1 VAHRPRARGRLSQKP
16 VGFST
21 NELPTQHLFAPGS
34 VLAVMSLNI
43 RPIISALLRNWA
55 GPVLVAAQVAIALAV
70 VANAVYIVKQRID
83 KIDRPTGMDV
93 QDIFV
98 IRSDGVTDNYAHEA
112 TIRADLAY
120 LRGQPAVVAVTT
132 MDYAPLSG
140 DGNSIGVMLQPD
152 DQRHAVGTG
161 YYEVDEDGI
170 RALGVHLTAGRSF
183 THNEILPPRTGDA
196 SGTSA
201 GQAIVTQALAD
212 DLYPDGHAL
221 GKTLYDSGRHFT
233 SPAIIVGIIDHMYGF
248 RVSWGRVD
256 RVILAPRLPYP
267 DDQPIANYVVRTQPG
282 RRDVVM
288 RSVESYLQASNPDRI
303 IEWIRPLDYFKD
315 RSYVADRSMEI
326 FLSVITLM
334 LLVVTAVGIFGL
346 VTFNV
351 GARAKQIGT
360 RRALGAQRL
369 DIVSYFLVE
378 NWLITTAGMA
388 VGCALALW
396 VGFWLSVHYQLPRL
410 DLYYLVGGIPAL
422 WMVGLVAAWY
432 PAQRAAAVPPAVATR
447 TV

>member
-1 VAHRPRARGRLSQKP
+1 
-16 VGFST
+16 
-21 NELPTQHLFAPGS
+21 
-34 VLAVMSLNI
+34 
-43 RPIISALLRNWA
+43 
-55 GPVLVAAQVAIALAV
+55 
-70 VANAVYIVKQRID
+70 
-83 KIDRPTGMDV
+83 MDV
-93 QDIFV
+93 HDIFV
-98 IRSDGVTDNYAHEA
+98 IRSEGVAENFAHVA
-112 TIRADLAY
+112 TIHADLAY
-120 LRGQPAVVAVTT
+120 LRSQPAVVAVTT
-132 MDYAPLSG
+132 MDYAPLG
-140 DGNSIGVMLQPD
+140 GEGNSIGVMLQPD
-152 DQRHAVGTG
+152 DQRHGVAAG

-170 RALGVHLTAGRSF
+170 RALGLHLTAGRPF
-183 THNEILPPRTGDA
+183 THNEILPPRTGTA
-196 SGTSA
+196 SDTSS
-201 GQAIVTQALAD
+201 GQAIITQALAD

-233 SPAIIVGIIDHMYGF
+233 SPATIVGIIDHLYGF

-282 RRDVVM
+282 QRDAVM

-303 IEWIRPLDYFKD
+303 IDWIRPLDYFKD

-326 FLSVITLM
+326 FLSAIMLM
-334 LLVVTAVGIFGL
+334 LLAVTAVGIFGL

-360 RRALGAQRL
+360 RRALGAQRF
-369 DIVSYFLVE
+369 DIVSDFLVE
-378 NWLITTAGMA
+378 NWLITTAGVA

-410 DLYYLVGGIPAL
+410 DLYYLVGGIPVL
-422 WMVGLVAAWY
+422 WTTGLLAAWA

>member
-1 VAHRPRARGRLSQKP
+1 
-16 VGFST
+16 
-21 NELPTQHLFAPGS
+21 
-34 VLAVMSLNI
+34 MSLNV
-43 RPIISALLRNWA
+43 RPIISALLRAWT
-55 GPVLVAAQVAIALAV
+55 GPVLVAAQVAITLAV
-70 VANAVYIVKQRID
+70 VVNALYVVKQRID

-93 QDIFV
+93 HDIFV
-98 IRSDGVTDNYAHEA
+98 IRSEGVAENFAHVA

-120 LRGQPAVVAVTT
+120 LRSQPAVVAVTT
-132 MDYAPLSG
+132 MDYAPLG
-140 DGNSIGVMLQPD
+140 GEGNSIGVMLQPD
-152 DQRHAVGTG
+152 DQRHGVATG

-170 RALGVHLTAGRSF
+170 HALGLHLTAGRPF
-183 THNEILPPRTGDA
+183 THNEILPPRTGNA
-196 SGTSA
+196 SDTSS
-201 GQAIVTQALAD
+201 GQAIITQALAD

-233 SPAIIVGIIDHMYGF
+233 SPATIVGIIDHLYGF

-282 RRDVVM
+282 QRDAVM

-303 IEWIRPLDYFKD
+303 IDWIRPLDYFKD

-326 FLSVITLM
+326 FLSAIMLM
-334 LLVVTAVGIFGL
+334 LLAVTAVGIFGL

-360 RRALGAQRL
+360 RRALGAQRF

-378 NWLITTAGMA
+378 NWLITTAGVA

-410 DLYYLVGGIPAL
+410 DLYYLVGGIPVL
-422 WMVGLVAAWY
+422 WTTGLLAAWA